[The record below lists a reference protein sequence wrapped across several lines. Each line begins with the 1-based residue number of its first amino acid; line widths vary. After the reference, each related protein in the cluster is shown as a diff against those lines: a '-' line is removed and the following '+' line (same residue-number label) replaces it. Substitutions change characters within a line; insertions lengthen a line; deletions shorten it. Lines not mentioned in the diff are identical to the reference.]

1 MKKYFFTLHDI
12 NEEIIERADSYL
24 RTVIINKKRYYI
36 HKHTKLSR
44 YGITIYELDKFDSN
58 LSYIDIDLDNI
69 ESTIFYVKGNCIPIH
84 ISEIADALSELPE
97 TYLQVLMQSSVLK
110 VPIEEIAREFGV
122 SKRMINIYKRK
133 AIETLRKKLKD
144 YVL

>member
-12 NEEIIERADSYL
+12 SEEIIERADSYL

-58 LSYIDIDLDNI
+58 LSYIDNNLENDIKFCLNNDI
-69 ESTIFYVKGNCIPIH
+69 EKRI
-84 ISEIADALSELPE
+84 ISP
-97 TYLQVLMQSSVLK
+97 SS
-110 VPIEEIAREFGV
+110 GV
-122 SKRMINIYKRK
+122 VIVSDGGIYTQGQMHDFIVGGRLIKF
-133 AIETLRKKLKD
+133 
-144 YVL
+144 